1 MFELYKAGADIQ
13 VRELFDSSVRMGRKA
28 LEELGIEYGVADEIC
43 KYYFDKDRHRV
54 KLMAEVYDPKLESFK
69 TKQCVKLH

>member
-1 MFELYKAGADIQ
+1 M
-13 VRELFDSSVRMGRKA
+13 RSVN
-28 LEELGIEYGVADEIC
+28 ITSI
-43 KYYFDKDRHRV
+43 KDRHRV